1 MGRGQ
6 VRANQGQVES
16 EQTVSVAM
24 VGDNSTLVFINS
36 KVKMVDSDDKI
47 FEPI

>member
-6 VRANQGQVES
+6 IRVIQGQVDS

-24 VGDNSTLVFINS
+24 VGDNSTLVLINS
-36 KVKMVDSDDKI
+36 RVKMVDSDDKI